1 MAAERVNFF
10 SSGARLAGTLT
21 LPAKADQPGPAV
33 VLAHG
38 YANDRSEFG
47 GFDAL
52 AAAFV
57 AEGYVVLQ
65 FDFRG
70 CGESDSPAG
79 RMLCATEWPLDL
91 ISAISY
97 LQTRSEVDARRIGL
111 VGQSMGGGEVTYVS
125 ACDDRV
131 ACAVSLAGVGDG
143 ARWLHEV
150 WTRRRDAAEWSAFLT
165 ALQGD
170 RHARV
175 LTGQSRYAPLSE
187 LLALDEQETA
197 NWSEMHTRYPHFRM
211 EAPWES
217 IDDVMRFQPVRLAQH
232 SLPYPFH
239 SRHRRSTGGLRTQ
252 CSHVRTSVHGLI

>member
-1 MAAERVNFF
+1 MI
-10 SSGARLAGTLT
+10 ARGEWQPSELIFQRRAPGGTQ
-21 LPAKADQPGPAV
+21 PAKISPPAV

-143 ARWLHEV
+143 ARWLH
-150 WTRRRDAAEWSAFLT
+150 RSGPGGCAEWSAL
-165 ALQGD
+165 
-170 RHARV
+170 
-175 LTGQSRYAPLSE
+175 
-187 LLALDEQETA
+187 
-197 NWSEMHTRYPHFRM
+197 
-211 EAPWES
+211 
-217 IDDVMRFQPVRLAQH
+217 
-232 SLPYPFH
+232 
-239 SRHRRSTGGLRTQ
+239 
-252 CSHVRTSVHGLI
+252 